1 MNVFKNLMTC
11 AVRELLNENHI
22 LLKKTPVIL
31 TYLFPPLD
39 VQGGLNGYVKHFMK
53 KKFKLWYSDRV
64 IRALDEDKDIK
75 DVDISLKLSIVKSLH
90 LHA

>member
-39 VQGGLNGYVKHFMK
+39 VQGVRNGYMKHFMK
-53 KKFKLWYSDRV
+53 KKYSGTQTEWYV
-64 IRALDEDKDIK
+64 PLTKAET
-75 DVDISLKLSIVKSLH
+75 
-90 LHA
+90 